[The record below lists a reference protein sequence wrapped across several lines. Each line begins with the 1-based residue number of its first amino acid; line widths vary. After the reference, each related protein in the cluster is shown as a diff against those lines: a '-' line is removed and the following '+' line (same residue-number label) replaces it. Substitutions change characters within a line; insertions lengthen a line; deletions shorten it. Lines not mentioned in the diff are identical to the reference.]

1 MGRPPS
7 IPAEKK
13 TRIVLS
19 VLAAARGRLM
29 EVFDLSELQA
39 TYILDL
45 QLRRLTKFSRL
56 ELEAERAI
64 LAMQTAA
71 LAARQ
76 LHARA
81 ELMRH
86 MLTTARKV
94 AGKPKAEAIETVV
107 AVLAKAL

>member
-1 MGRPPS
+1 M
-7 IPAEKK
+7 AHFVE
-13 TRIVLS
+13 
-19 VLAAARGRLM
+19 
-29 EVFDLSELQA
+29 ELQ
-39 TYILDL
+39 
-45 QLRRLTKFSRL
+45 
-56 ELEAERAI
+56 LEAERAI

-94 AGKPKAEAIETVV
+94 AGKPKAEAVETVV
-107 AVLAKAL
+107 REWMDAYRPRDGGLHSGLP